1 MNINEQGHSCSNVH
15 VMRSVEN
22 KGRMLL
28 PLATVVTKKLLAPL
42 RAKIIDN
49 LLQEEQVGR
58 VDVLWVQGVQD
69 LRSRIKITVKLL
81 VNKTVVRGGRIAKV
95 AEKFL

>member
-28 PLATVVTKKLLAPL
+28 PLAIVVTKKLLAPL
-42 RAKIIDN
+42 RAQVIDN
-49 LLQEEQVGR
+49 RLQEVQVGR
-58 VDVLWVQGVQD
+58 VDVLRVQGIQD
-69 LRSRIKITVKLL
+69 L
-81 VNKTVVRGGRIAKV
+81 
-95 AEKFL
+95 